1 MGTLRFSKGS
11 FKRHCPRGNAF
22 FYWDSRVK
30 PGNDINKPGND
41 IKGDFLYT
49 VPMTK
54 NSLVLYNN
62 QPAVI
67 KETDGDKY
75 IIAFHKG
82 EQKVRE
88 KDVILLSDGPVTSLE
103 KLLAAAKD
111 DSLLQQFNSSLL
123 ETWELLIS
131 EAETAAAPLSFTELI
146 DYAASSLAPDNVW
159 AFYQTVSSMPQF
171 CQDADALKNG
181 RLSFT
186 LRTQDQIDEINQK
199 KYEKEHE
206 AEIRQAFIERL
217 KKRQLDLPA
226 DSKFM
231 GEVEAFALC
240 QTDKS
245 KVLEQAGISQ
255 NIEKAH
261 RLLIE
266 TGIWSETKNPH
277 PTRLGFSFD
286 SAREQLGPMPE
297 EEREEVPC
305 ICYAIDSPNAA
316 DPDDAIGFDG
326 EYYWVCIADPA
337 SSVAP
342 DSSIDIAARNRG
354 TTLYIPEGAS
364 RMLCEESLEDYA
376 LGLKNPSSALAFR
389 LKIDDSCQIE
399 ECLVKKVRVNVKMV
413 SYGEV
418 EEQKDS
424 DTFKPFYE
432 LARRNLA
439 RRTANNAITIQM
451 PEVDIK
457 VDRETKIVTVEP
469 ETKYES
475 NDVVQEFMLL
485 AGEGA
490 ARFAFKNQI
499 PFPYVSQEAPTF
511 PDKLPDGWAGQ
522 FARVKCM
529 RKRSVGITPAPHAG
543 LGLSFYSQVT
553 SPLRRYSDLIAHQ
566 QLRAFIDGRR
576 LLDKD
581 QMLERVAAGDAASL
595 AARKASR
602 LSETHWKLVYLMQ
615 NPEKTYKGYCIDKR
629 GNDALFLIPELDMQ
643 TSLKTCGDVNL
654 NDEAVLKA
662 NRIDV
667 ATQEVTFL
675 KQ

>member
-1 MGTLRFSKGS
+1 M
-11 FKRHCPRGNAF
+11 N
-22 FYWDSRVK
+22 
-30 PGNDINKPGND
+30 
-41 IKGDFLYT
+41 
-49 VPMTK
+49 K
-54 NSLVLYNN
+54 NSLVIYKN

-67 KETDGDKY
+67 KELDGDKY
-75 IIAFHKG
+75 IITYCSQPATPTGKKAVYG

-88 KDVILLSDGPVTSLE
+88 KDIILLAQGPVTSIDKVLACANDEALTQAHTAGLE
-103 KLLAAAKD
+103 
-111 DSLLQQFNSSLL
+111 
-123 ETWELLIS
+123 ETYELLLS
-131 EAETAAAPLSFTELI
+131 DEQTAASPLSFDELKE
-146 DYAASSLAPDNVW
+146 YAASDLSADQTW
-159 AFYQTVSSMPQF
+159 AFYKTLCSMPQF
-171 CQDADALKNG
+171 CQDQEEYKNLK
-181 RLSFT
+181 LVFT
-186 LRTQDQIDEINQK
+186 LRNAQQIEEINRK

-206 AEIRQAFIERL
+206 EEIRKAFIERL
-217 KKRQLDLPA
+217 KKRQLELPG

-240 QTDKS
+240 QTEKS
-245 KVLEQAGISQ
+245 KVLEMAGMSQ

-286 SAREQLGPMPE
+286 SAREQLGAMPD

-305 ICYAIDSPNAA
+305 TCYAIDSPNAA

-364 RMLCEESLEDYA
+364 RMLCESSLEDYA
-376 LGLKNPSSALAFR
+376 LGLKNPSCALAFR
-389 LKIDDSCQIE
+389 LKIDDNCQIE
-399 ECLVKKVRVNVKMV
+399 ECVVKKVRVNVKMI

-418 EEQKDS
+418 EQQKDS

-432 LARRNLA
+432 LARRNLE

-457 VDRETKIVTVEP
+457 VDRETKKVTVAP

-490 ARFAFKNQI
+490 ARFAFANKI
-499 PFPYVSQEAPTF
+499 PFPYVSQEAPSF
-511 PDKLPDGWAGQ
+511 PEKLPDGWAGQ

-553 SPLRRYSDLIAHQ
+553 SPLRRYGDLIAHQ

-576 LLDKD
+576 VLDKD
-581 QMLERVAAGDAASL
+581 EMLERVAAGDAASL

-615 NPEKTYKGYCIDKR
+615 NPEQTYKGVCIDKR
-629 GNDALFLIPELDMQ
+629 GNDALFLIPQLDMQ
-643 TSLKTCGDVNL
+643 TTLKTCSDVQL
-654 NDEAVLKA
+654 NDEVVLKA
-662 NRIDV
+662 DKIDIT
-667 ATQEVTFL
+667 TQDVIFL
-675 KQ
+675 RL